1 MKKIILLSSLFLFLS
16 TGTSGQTDVSGAI
29 SSDTTWSLANSPYT
43 VTGNILVASDVT
55 LTIEAGVTVKIN
67 TGLYI
72 KIQGSVVAIGTESDK
87 ITITSNETS
96 PTKGDWDKIWLASTS
111 TSFDGNDNYVSGTI
125 FNHCIISYA
134 NEGLRLDDSSF
145 YLVNSELTENNIGI
159 NFRKVIN
166 SIVDN
171 NNFNN
176 NNSGTSTSAGTE
188 ENGIGSFTF
197 TKFLNNTFKNNTGHG
212 LSFGGYGNNAN
223 NNLIKN
229 NISINNGG
237 NGFYFGWGDVVR
249 GFADNTIEGNI
260 IYNNSGNGITVGRD
274 SNIIKK
280 NFIVNNDGS
289 GINISGTYIYEGL
302 TIENNIISG
311 NLGYGLDLTSNTNS
325 LIRYNSIL
333 NSGGNSGNPSLGIP
347 DSYITSNY
355 NTITFNTIDAS
366 KNNAIELRY
375 GPNTINNNN
384 FIKTK
389 GNYIFKVL
397 TDNDSD
403 INAENNYWGTSTES
417 EIQAAIYDYSD
428 DFELGAVDYT
438 PFSNTLNTPAPISP
452 PSNVI
457 KSVSGSDV
465 VINWTANAEADV
477 AGYKL
482 YYGDPTGYSYST
494 VIDLGNVTTYTV
506 TGGEVATEYAITAY
520 DSSIDGTD
528 DMVDGNESW
537 YSLANTVPELPSGV
551 TIEAAPRKS
560 RLNWT
565 PSASS
570 DINKYIIYRGTTADP
585 TEVLTEVI
593 DPTAVFFVDTDL
605 TQGSNY
611 FYRIKSVST
620 AGVESDFSQNY
631 SVAIPDSWIVS
642 LTPGPLDLFGSIQN
656 PYNTIQAAI
665 DQSINDDIVLVS
677 PGTYQENIVINGKVI
692 TITTPDPTVSA
703 ETTIID
709 GGSTGFP
716 TISINGNNVSSD
728 SSLLFSGFTV
738 QNGLSPTFDQGAGID
753 VKTFYPTLML
763 ENLIIRDNIST
774 TDAAGSFLYF
784 TGDVFVSDVIFKNN
798 NGDSALRAYNS
809 SLKMSRVEFYD
820 NTSSSSLL
828 KANQSSVI
836 NNTIIRN
843 NTSLGAL
850 DVDNMIILNSTV
862 INSGNQNSFDGN
874 SAIVNTIIGSG
885 QFISSDTGLL
895 EVHNS
900 YIEDGQSSI
909 DIFPSFLTYENNLEG
924 DIYFTDAENLDFTLS
939 EYSPGIGAG
948 LNSITLYGVTYDLSS
963 NTDLNLS
970 DRPLPQ
976 ETNIDIGAYE
986 NSLGINTHNSN
997 IYVSVNEGS
1006 NEGSVGLETQP
1017 FQTIQAAINYA
1028 IDGDSIY
1035 VLPGTYPG
1043 GVYIINKGIS
1053 FISTTPLGAIVNNN
1067 VNNSNTFTFSSDT
1080 GVFYSTI
1087 TGFDINKTSTD
1098 QAYGVRATNEHYVN
1112 VYKSKISNFTYA
1124 TSTGASA
1131 IQAENCLLINN
1142 AIAIYNDQCSTGSI
1156 TPQLKN
1162 CTIINST
1169 TIHAACPTISLNV
1182 FNSIVLVSDTN
1193 QNTYTS
1199 APNFNKVITND
1210 VNVVPQENSTWEVA
1224 LDGETDIYFTDYIN
1238 GDYSLQNFSPAI
1250 GFGFFPVTEDLLGNP
1265 RPVPT
1270 GSVLDIGAYE
1280 SPLGEPLNGAPRF
1293 NNISAVSI
1301 TEDSPLASF
1310 DITGVV
1316 DGDILLTQDLLF
1328 SVSSDNPDLFD
1339 TLEIT
1344 YSQQD
1349 NIATLV
1355 HSPALNQN
1363 GTANVTVSLSDDGS
1377 GDANNISSI
1386 TKSFIYDV
1394 SPINDAP
1401 TEILLSNQTIEENN
1415 FNFIVGELST
1425 LDIDDT
1431 LFTYSFVSGP
1441 GDQDNPNFGI
1451 NGSELL
1457 AIVPF
1462 DYETSTEAFIRL
1474 KVTDTGGLSFEKE
1487 FVIAITDIN
1496 DAPISIDQSVTTN
1509 EDTLYIDTLT
1519 STDQDNDPLTYIII
1533 DQPLNGT
1540 VVLNN
1545 DQIEYTPSLN
1555 YYGVDSF
1562 TFKANDGLL
1571 DSNVANISIDVLPV
1585 NDAPTDIVLSS
1596 SSLLENTTS
1605 FIGLLTCVDPDSDDL
1620 YTFELVSGTGD
1631 TNNILFQVSNNELY
1645 NLNPFDFETQ
1655 ETLSI
1660 RIKAI
1665 YGNDSIE
1672 QIFTIDVIN
1681 DNDINIT
1688 FNIQDSY
1695 CVGDLADGQVNITEI
1710 NDTSGD
1716 ITFNWT
1722 GPNGFES
1729 QNQSLINVEPG
1740 IYSLELS
1747 DSFFT
1752 YQDNFTVGLLPIYSS
1767 LEICYVSGDE
1777 IDITK
1782 NRIFLNKEGNY
1793 NVAAYKILRETNI
1806 AGEYEQIGLVLPSQ
1820 ESYLDNES
1828 NNFIKQY
1835 KYKVV
1840 TVDNCGEESTE
1851 SSVHYNTFLQANI
1864 SSGNFIN
1871 LNWEP
1876 YFGLDYD
1883 SFYIYRSVNG
1893 SSFEILDILP
1903 GNQTVYNDTTAD
1915 VTINNYIY
1923 YVGIIVDECD
1933 TPNPFVGNDVELDRA
1948 LSTTVTKSN
1957 TINIID
1963 GTLGV
1968 SQNNFDFDIFLF
1980 PNPASEIVTV
1990 NIPDNML
1997 FKKVSIFN
2005 NLGQLVSKFDTTTL
2019 DVEKLTSG
2027 LYYVQ
2032 IETNLGI
2039 FNKSLIKE

>member
-1344 YSQQD
+1344 YNQED
-1349 NIATLV
+1349 NIATLM

-1441 GDQDNPNFGI
+1441 GDQDNLNFGI

>member
-1344 YSQQD
+1344 YNQED
-1349 NIATLV
+1349 NIATLM

-1820 ESYLDNES
+1820 DSYLDNES

>member
-16 TGTSGQTDVSGAI
+16 TGTFGQTDVSGAL
-29 SSDTTWSLANSPYT
+29 SSDTTWSLSNSPYT
-43 VTGNILVASDVT
+43 VTGS
-55 LTIEAGVTVKIN
+55 
-67 TGLYI
+67 
-72 KIQGSVVAIGTESDK
+72 
-87 ITITSNETS
+87 
-96 PTKGDWDKIWLASTS
+96 
-111 TSFDGNDNYVSGTI
+111 
-125 FNHCIISYA
+125 
-134 NEGLRLDDSSF
+134 
-145 YLVNSELTENNIGI
+145 
-159 NFRKVIN
+159 
-166 SIVDN
+166 
-171 NNFNN
+171 
-176 NNSGTSTSAGTE
+176 
-188 ENGIGSFTF
+188 
-197 TKFLNNTFKNNTGHG
+197 
-212 LSFGGYGNNAN
+212 
-223 NNLIKN
+223 
-229 NISINNGG
+229 
-237 NGFYFGWGDVVR
+237 
-249 GFADNTIEGNI
+249 
-260 IYNNSGNGITVGRD
+260 
-274 SNIIKK
+274 
-280 NFIVNNDGS
+280 
-289 GINISGTYIYEGL
+289 
-302 TIENNIISG
+302 
-311 NLGYGLDLTSNTNS
+311 
-325 LIRYNSIL
+325 
-333 NSGGNSGNPSLGIP
+333 
-347 DSYITSNY
+347 
-355 NTITFNTIDAS
+355 
-366 KNNAIELRY
+366 
-375 GPNTINNNN
+375 
-384 FIKTK
+384 
-389 GNYIFKVL
+389 
-397 TDNDSD
+397 
-403 INAENNYWGTSTES
+403 
-417 EIQAAIYDYSD
+417 
-428 DFELGAVDYT
+428 
-438 PFSNTLNTPAPISP
+438 
-452 PSNVI
+452 
-457 KSVSGSDV
+457 
-465 VINWTANAEADV
+465 
-477 AGYKL
+477 
-482 YYGDPTGYSYST
+482 
-494 VIDLGNVTTYTV
+494 IDLGNVTTHTIA
-506 TGGEVATEYAITAY
+506 GGDINNEFAITAY

-570 DINKYIIYRGTTADP
+570 DINKYIIYRGITTDP

-642 LTPGPLDLFGSIQN
+642 LTSGPLDLFGSIQN

-709 GGSTGFP
+709 GGSSGFP
-716 TISINGNNVSSD
+716 AVSINGNNVSSD

-753 VKTFYPTLML
+753 VKTFYPTLMF

-900 YIEDGQSSI
+900 HIEDGQNSI
-909 DIFPSFLTYENNLEG
+909 TIFPSFLTYENNLEG

-963 NTDLNLS
+963 NIDLNLS

-976 ETNIDIGAYE
+976 ESSIDIGAYE

-997 IYVSVNEGS
+997 IYVSINDGS
-1006 NEGSVGLETQP
+1006 NEGSVGLESQP

-1028 IDGDSIY
+1028 KDGDSIY

-1043 GVYIINKGIS
+1043 GASIINKGIN
-1053 FISTTPLGAIVNNN
+1053 FISTTPLGAIINNN
-1067 VNNSNTFTFSSDT
+1067 VINSYTFTFSSDI
-1080 GVFYSTI
+1080 GAFYSSI
-1087 TGFDINKTSTD
+1087 TGFDFFD
-1098 QAYGVRATNEHYVN
+1098 ATGGQSVGIFSYSESYVS
-1112 VYKSKISNFTYA
+1112 VYKSKFYGFSDCLKAGI
-1124 TSTGASA
+1124 SA
-1131 IQAENCLLINN
+1131 IQAENSLFINN
-1142 AIAIYNDQCSTGSI
+1142 YLTASNDNCSLGGGNFL
-1156 TPQLKN
+1156 PLLKN

-1169 TIHAACPTISLNV
+1169 IVHDSCPTISINV
-1182 FNSIVLVSDTN
+1182 LNSIILISNTS
-1193 QNTYTS
+1193 QNGFTT
-1199 APNFNKVITND
+1199 PPLLNEVITND
-1210 VNVVPQENSTWEVA
+1210 SNVVPQENSTWEVA

-1349 NIATLV
+1349 NIATLM

-1441 GDQDNPNFGI
+1441 GDQDNLNFGI

-1923 YVGIIVDECD
+1923 YVGIIVDQCD
-1933 TPNPFVGNDVELDRA
+1933 TPDPFVGNDVELDRT

>member
-1 MKKIILLSSLFLFLS
+1 MKKVILLLSLFLFLS
-16 TGTSGQTDVSGAI
+16 AETFGQTNVSGAL
-29 SSDTTWSLANSPYT
+29 SSDTTWSLSNSPYT
-43 VTGNILVASDVT
+43 VTGNVLVLDEVT
-55 LTIEAGVTVKIN
+55 LTIEAGVVIKLQNNVGIVVNGTLIANGNETNRIIFTSDIADPQPGDWANIKFTSSAMPSSWDISENYSSGSYINYCDFKYAGNSSIYSEVSVFIHNSNFINNKNWGEYRDGVYQSGSQFYYAGGAITTKNGYSLIKKCFFYGNSSDNGYGHGFGGAIYSTGSKISNSVFVLN
-67 TGLYI
+67 TGIGY
-72 KIQGSVVAIGTESDK
+72 GEGGAIFANSNTQISDCNF
-87 ITITSNETS
+87 I
-96 PTKGDWDKIWLASTS
+96 
-111 TSFDGNDNYVSGTI
+111 DNKAQYNG
-125 FNHCIISYA
+125 
-134 NEGLRLDDSSF
+134 
-145 YLVNSELTENNIGI
+145 
-159 NFRKVIN
+159 N
-166 SIVDN
+166 SIGSSGVCLVSN
-171 NNFNN
+171 STFHSS
-176 NNSGTSTSAGTE
+176 NNSGYGLISNYFS
-188 ENGIGSFTF
+188 GSIT
-197 TKFLNNTFKNNTGHG
+197 LNN
-212 LSFGGYGNNAN
+212 
-223 NNLIKN
+223 
-229 NISINNGG
+229 
-237 NGFYFGWGDVVR
+237 
-249 GFADNTIEGNI
+249 
-260 IYNNSGNGITVGRD
+260 
-274 SNIIKK
+274 SNIYS
-280 NFIVNNDGS
+280 D
-289 GINISGTYIYEGL
+289 E
-302 TIENNIISG
+302 
-311 NLGYGLDLTSNTNS
+311 
-325 LIRYNSIL
+325 
-333 NSGGNSGNPSLGIP
+333 
-347 DSYITSNY
+347 
-355 NTITFNTIDAS
+355 
-366 KNNAIELRY
+366 
-375 GPNTINNNN
+375 
-384 FIKTK
+384 
-389 GNYIFKVL
+389 NYIFY
-397 TDNDSD
+397 NRNS
-403 INAENNYWGTSTES
+403 NAIDLKNNYWGEGISNL
-417 EIQAAIYDYSD
+417 IDDKIFDFYDQSSLGVVSYSPI
-428 DFELGAVDYT
+428 LTT
-438 PFSNTLNTPAPISP
+438 PNTTAPISP

-457 KSVSGSDV
+457 KAVSGSDLV
-465 VINWTANAEADV
+465 LTWTENTESDLT
-477 AGYKL
+477 GYKL
-482 YYGDPTGYSYST
+482 YFGNPTGYSYSES
-494 VIDLGNVTTYTV
+494 IDLGNVTTHTIA
-506 TGGEVATEYAITAY
+506 GGDINNEFAITAY

-537 YSLANTVPELPSGV
+537 YSIANTVPELPSSV

-570 DINKYIIYRGTTADP
+570 DISKYIIYRGTTTDP

-631 SVAIPDSWIVS
+631 SVVIPDSWIVS

-709 GGSTGFP
+709 GGSSGFP
-716 TISINGNNVSSD
+716 AVSINGNNVSSD

-753 VKTFYPTLML
+753 VKIFYPTLIL

-774 TDAAGSFLYF
+774 SDAAGTFLYF

-798 NGDSALRAYNS
+798 NGVSAFRAFNS

-828 KANQSSVI
+828 RANESSVI

-843 NTSLGAL
+843 NTSIGAL
-850 DVDNMIILNSTV
+850 DVNNMVMLNSTV

-895 EVHNS
+895 KVHNS

-970 DRPLPQ
+970 DRPIPQ

-997 IYVSVNEGS
+997 IYVSINEGS

-1028 IDGDSIY
+1028 IDGDNIY

-1043 GVYIINKGIS
+1043 NVSIINKGIN
-1053 FISTTPLGAIVNNN
+1053 FISTTPLGAIINNN
-1067 VNNSNTFTFSSDT
+1067 VNNSYTFTFSSDT
-1080 GVFYSTI
+1080 DVFYSTI

-1098 QAYGVRATNEHYVN
+1098 GAYGVRATNEHYVN
-1112 VYKSKISNFTYA
+1112 LYKSKISNFTYA
-1124 TSTGASA
+1124 TSTGVSA

-1156 TPQLKN
+1156 TPLLKN

-1210 VNVVPQENSTWEVA
+1210 INVVPQENSTWEVA
-1224 LDGETDIYFTDYIN
+1224 LDGETDIYFTDYTG
-1238 GDYSLQNFSPAI
+1238 GDYTLSEFSPAI
-1250 GFGFFPVTEDLLGNP
+1250 GFGSFPVTEDILGNP
-1265 RPVPT
+1265 RPMPV
-1270 GSVLDIGAYE
+1270 GSSLDAGAFE
-1280 SPLGEPLNGAPRF
+1280 SSLGQPLNGAPRF

-1301 TEDSPLASF
+1301 NEDSALASF

-1344 YSQQD
+1344 YNQED
-1349 NIATLV
+1349 NIATLM

-1363 GTANVTVSLSDDGS
+1363 GIANVTVSLSDDGS
-1377 GDANNISSI
+1377 GNANNISSV

-1415 FNFIVGELST
+1415 SNIIMGELSA

-1441 GDQDNPNFGI
+1441 GDQDNLNFGI
-1451 NGSELL
+1451 NGSDLI
-1457 AIVPF
+1457 AIIAF

-1474 KVTDTGGLSFEKE
+1474 MVTDTGGLSFEKE
-1487 FVIAITDIN
+1487 FVITISDIN

-1509 EDTLYIDTLT
+1509 EDTLYVDTLT
-1519 STDQDNDPLTYIII
+1519 ATDQDDDPLTYIII

-1540 VVLNN
+1540 VVLNS
-1545 DQIEYTPSLN
+1545 DQVEYTPALN
-1555 YYGVDSF
+1555 YYGQDSF

-1596 SSLLENTTS
+1596 SSLLENTIEL
-1605 FIGLLTCVDPDSDDL
+1605 IGLFSCLDPDPEDV

-1631 TNNILFQVSNNELY
+1631 TNNNLFEVLNNELY
-1645 NLNPFDFETQ
+1645 NLNAFDFETQ
-1655 ETLSI
+1655 ETYSI
-1660 RIKAI
+1660 RIEAS
-1665 YGNDSIE
+1665 YADDSIE
-1672 QIFTIDVIN
+1672 QIFIIDVIN
-1681 DNDINIT
+1681 ENDINIS

-1695 CVGDLADGQVNITEI
+1695 CLGDLADGQVNITEI

-1729 QNQSLINVEPG
+1729 QNQSLNNVEPG
-1740 IYSLELS
+1740 IYLLELS

-1777 IDITK
+1777 IDVTK

-1793 NVAAYKILRETNI
+1793 NVGAYKILRETNI
-1806 AGEYEQIGLVLPSQ
+1806 SGEYEQIGLALPSQ
-1820 ESYLDNES
+1820 DSFLDNES
-1828 NNFIKQY
+1828 NNFVKQY

-1851 SSVHYNTFLQANI
+1851 STEHYNTFLQANI

-1933 TPNPFVGNDVELDRA
+1933 TPNPFVGNDVELDRV

-1963 GTLGV
+1963 GTLGMN
-1968 SQNNFDFDIFLF
+1968 QNNIAFEIFLF

-1990 NIPDNML
+1990 NIPDNVL

-2019 DVEKLTSG
+2019 YVEKLTSG

>member
-1087 TGFDINKTSTD
+1087 HW
-1098 QAYGVRATNEHYVN
+1098 V
-1112 VYKSKISNFTYA
+1112 
-1124 TSTGASA
+1124 
-1131 IQAENCLLINN
+1131 
-1142 AIAIYNDQCSTGSI
+1142 
-1156 TPQLKN
+1156 
-1162 CTIINST
+1162 
-1169 TIHAACPTISLNV
+1169 
-1182 FNSIVLVSDTN
+1182 
-1193 QNTYTS
+1193 
-1199 APNFNKVITND
+1199 
-1210 VNVVPQENSTWEVA
+1210 
-1224 LDGETDIYFTDYIN
+1224 
-1238 GDYSLQNFSPAI
+1238 
-1250 GFGFFPVTEDLLGNP
+1250 
-1265 RPVPT
+1265 
-1270 GSVLDIGAYE
+1270 
-1280 SPLGEPLNGAPRF
+1280 
-1293 NNISAVSI
+1293 
-1301 TEDSPLASF
+1301 
-1310 DITGVV
+1310 
-1316 DGDILLTQDLLF
+1316 
-1328 SVSSDNPDLFD
+1328 
-1339 TLEIT
+1339 
-1344 YSQQD
+1344 
-1349 NIATLV
+1349 
-1355 HSPALNQN
+1355 
-1363 GTANVTVSLSDDGS
+1363 
-1377 GDANNISSI
+1377 
-1386 TKSFIYDV
+1386 
-1394 SPINDAP
+1394 
-1401 TEILLSNQTIEENN
+1401 
-1415 FNFIVGELST
+1415 
-1425 LDIDDT
+1425 
-1431 LFTYSFVSGP
+1431 
-1441 GDQDNPNFGI
+1441 
-1451 NGSELL
+1451 
-1457 AIVPF
+1457 
-1462 DYETSTEAFIRL
+1462 
-1474 KVTDTGGLSFEKE
+1474 
-1487 FVIAITDIN
+1487 
-1496 DAPISIDQSVTTN
+1496 
-1509 EDTLYIDTLT
+1509 
-1519 STDQDNDPLTYIII
+1519 
-1533 DQPLNGT
+1533 
-1540 VVLNN
+1540 
-1545 DQIEYTPSLN
+1545 
-1555 YYGVDSF
+1555 
-1562 TFKANDGLL
+1562 
-1571 DSNVANISIDVLPV
+1571 
-1585 NDAPTDIVLSS
+1585 
-1596 SSLLENTTS
+1596 
-1605 FIGLLTCVDPDSDDL
+1605 
-1620 YTFELVSGTGD
+1620 
-1631 TNNILFQVSNNELY
+1631 
-1645 NLNPFDFETQ
+1645 
-1655 ETLSI
+1655 
-1660 RIKAI
+1660 
-1665 YGNDSIE
+1665 
-1672 QIFTIDVIN
+1672 
-1681 DNDINIT
+1681 
-1688 FNIQDSY
+1688 
-1695 CVGDLADGQVNITEI
+1695 
-1710 NDTSGD
+1710 
-1716 ITFNWT
+1716 
-1722 GPNGFES
+1722 
-1729 QNQSLINVEPG
+1729 
-1740 IYSLELS
+1740 
-1747 DSFFT
+1747 
-1752 YQDNFTVGLLPIYSS
+1752 
-1767 LEICYVSGDE
+1767 
-1777 IDITK
+1777 
-1782 NRIFLNKEGNY
+1782 
-1793 NVAAYKILRETNI
+1793 
-1806 AGEYEQIGLVLPSQ
+1806 
-1820 ESYLDNES
+1820 
-1828 NNFIKQY
+1828 
-1835 KYKVV
+1835 
-1840 TVDNCGEESTE
+1840 
-1851 SSVHYNTFLQANI
+1851 
-1864 SSGNFIN
+1864 
-1871 LNWEP
+1871 
-1876 YFGLDYD
+1876 
-1883 SFYIYRSVNG
+1883 
-1893 SSFEILDILP
+1893 
-1903 GNQTVYNDTTAD
+1903 
-1915 VTINNYIY
+1915 
-1923 YVGIIVDECD
+1923 
-1933 TPNPFVGNDVELDRA
+1933 
-1948 LSTTVTKSN
+1948 
-1957 TINIID
+1957 
-1963 GTLGV
+1963 
-1968 SQNNFDFDIFLF
+1968 
-1980 PNPASEIVTV
+1980 
-1990 NIPDNML
+1990 
-1997 FKKVSIFN
+1997 
-2005 NLGQLVSKFDTTTL
+2005 
-2019 DVEKLTSG
+2019 
-2027 LYYVQ
+2027 
-2032 IETNLGI
+2032 
-2039 FNKSLIKE
+2039 